1 MSVYSKIVAATL
13 DNGIEPLVFDF
24 EVINSFTSEND
35 IVRAFLIVNSMELG
49 VLAPSQYRFVARRT
63 AIGEKFIERHVH
75 KLFYHLPELMKQF
88 PNADC
93 FTIPVFP
100 RLLKRRLITNIIYNE
115 YMKSPPFPLEKI
127 CVEISSDILYEELDG
142 IKEELHN
149 LKALGVKIAVS
160 EVGDPFCP
168 VLRLKKLPFDMA
180 FLDAAALKLGEDE
193 DDTALSESL
202 VNLLRSINLTPY
214 ACSLEDADGAKV
226 AEEIGCEGY
235 SIKNEVPA
243 GSFASAEEVI

>member
-1 MSVYSKIVAATL
+1 MT
-13 DNGIEPLVFDF
+13 
-24 EVINSFTSEND
+24 
-35 IVRAFLIVNSMELG
+35 
-49 VLAPSQYRFVARRT
+49 
-63 AIGEKFIERHVH
+63 EKFIERHVH

-149 LKALGVKIAVS
+149 LK
-160 EVGDPFCP
+160 
-168 VLRLKKLPFDMA
+168 KLPFDMA

>member
-24 EVINSFTSEND
+24 EVISSFNSENE
-35 IVRAFLIVNSMELG
+35 IVRSFITVNSMELG

-63 AIGEKFIERHVH
+63 AVGEKFIERHVH
-75 KLFYHLPELMKQF
+75 KLFMALPELMQEF
-88 PNADC
+88 PHAEC

-100 RLLKRRLITNIIYNE
+100 RLLKSRLITNIIYNE
-115 YMKSPPFPLEKI
+115 YMKAPPFPLDKI

-149 LKALGVKIAVS
+149 LKALGVKIAVC

-180 FLDAAALKLGEDE
+180 FLDAEALKLGEDE
-193 DDTALSESL
+193 DDKVLSESL

-214 ACSLEDADGAKV
+214 ACSLPDEDKIGLAND
-226 AEEIGCEGY
+226 IGCEGY
-235 SIKNEVPA
+235 SIKHEIPK
-243 GSFASAEEVI
+243 GSFASGEVV